1 MEELDRYTLPNCV
14 VVVPINRNDVETARS
29 EAELE
34 LVLTRA
40 FMRHHVKPDPDTFA
54 TGIDTPEE
62 LMRRLA
68 RALGV
73 AKMRI
78 IKMAEMTRATPI
90 RGSSRMPVIS
100 ASVTGEPQA

>member
-1 MEELDRYTLPNCV
+1 
-14 VVVPINRNDVETARS
+14 
-29 EAELE
+29 
-34 LVLTRA
+34 
-40 FMRHHVKPDPDTFA
+40 
-54 TGIDTPEE
+54 
-62 LMRRLA
+62 MRRLA